1 MKRFAY
7 YIMGPS
13 GAGKDSVIAEL
24 SAHFGEEISR
34 PERYITRQRA
44 VKDAEQHNILSINT
58 FEEFAE
64 KSCFSLYWEA
74 NGFYYGYDKQWLKD
88 LEAGKIVLLNGSR
101 SYWPMAKKRH
111 GDQLCPIYLDLSL
124 ASQTARLTGRGRESA
139 ADISARISR
148 STELQH
154 IANEDGIHHLD
165 ADQPLE
171 AVVND
176 FIALLLSHSQNQRNR
191 S

>member
-13 GAGKDSVIAEL
+13 GAGKDSVMAEV
-24 SAHFGEEISR
+24 SRHFGEQISR
-34 PERYITRQRA
+34 PTRYITRKHA
-44 VKDAEQHNILSINT
+44 VSDAEQHNVLSANT

-74 NGFYYGYDKQWLKD
+74 NGFYYGYDKQWLRD
-88 LEAGKIVLLNGSR
+88 LESGKIVLLNGSR
-101 SYWPMAKKRH
+101 SYWEVAKKRH

-124 ASQTARLTGRGRESA
+124 ESQTARLKGRGRESA
-139 ADISARISR
+139 EEIIARISR
-148 STELQH
+148 SVELQH
-154 IANEDGIHHLD
+154 IASHEEIHHLN
-165 ADQPLE
+165 ADQSLE
-171 AVVND
+171 SVVKD